1 MLVAAVIL
9 AAVVVA
15 AWFPASAL
23 LHQRQ
28 QLASATTHLVEVR
41 HEDAQ
46 LHHEVEALDTPAEI
60 ERIAQE
66 QYELVLPGQQAF
78 QVLPPSSTTSGAGKG
93 ATAAGAATPA
103 TPSTR
108 TGSTT
113 PATKTTGTPGKATA
127 KGATKTTRT
136 TAASSGSSPGFFGRV
151 LRTLEF
157 WR

>member
-28 QLASATTHLVEVR
+28 QLASATTHLAKVR
-41 HEDAQ
+41 HQDAL
-46 LHHEVEALDTPAEI
+46 LHQEVDALDTPAEI

-78 QVLPPSSTTSGAGKG
+78 QVLPPTSTSAG
-93 ATAAGAATPA
+93 ATYAGDPGAATPA
-103 TPSTR
+103 TPSTP